1 MCGGPH
7 FVSHCPSLTQGQ
19 KAQLFLQTEGSGVED
34 EDGGGDD
41 HQDYGVDGEEMD
53 GVCGLNAARTPKLGS
68 LVRPGCT
75 FAQVARET
83 LHEDRC
89 YLDSCSSF
97 QLDSCSSFHQVF
109 TRKHLSDVTK
119 MMTRLKGDCNAGTT
133 YSSLKG

>member
-1 MCGGPH
+1 M
-7 FVSHCPSLTQGQ
+7 
-19 KAQLFLQTEGSGVED
+19 D
-34 EDGGGDD
+34 E
-41 HQDYGVDGEEMD
+41 
-53 GVCGLNAARTPKLGS
+53 VCGLKAASIPKLGS

-97 QLDSCSSFHQVF
+97 HLVF

-133 YSSLKG
+133 YSSLKGW